1 MKGSST
7 ALAVF
12 LTFSSVAMAGPRK
25 PPASKPAVSSQP
37 TSSPAPSQRKLFS
50 KWHGGSCEI
59 NGERMTLVLGKKK
72 KEIKL
77 PDLRTEDEAKA
88 PPIQLLCTKDGAKIL
103 YQRRIDM
110 FDSYDELIKGASA
123 AVTLPFK
130 QKMIE
135 GAFLKD
141 GKEAI
146 VAFENGQVQHL
157 DLMDGDEFTRWT
169 SKKPSDDGTV
179 TRANIGESSG
189 FVHVIF
195 PETGKYVLIYT
206 DCNGKEVA
214 IEDLVKGGVMIRCFG
229 ALCVTKDKKNTTLER
244 LRVPCPPKK

>member
-1 MKGSST
+1 
-7 ALAVF
+7 
-12 LTFSSVAMAGPRK
+12 
-25 PPASKPAVSSQP
+25 
-37 TSSPAPSQRKLFS
+37 
-50 KWHGGSCEI
+50 
-59 NGERMTLVLGKKK
+59 MTLVLGKKK